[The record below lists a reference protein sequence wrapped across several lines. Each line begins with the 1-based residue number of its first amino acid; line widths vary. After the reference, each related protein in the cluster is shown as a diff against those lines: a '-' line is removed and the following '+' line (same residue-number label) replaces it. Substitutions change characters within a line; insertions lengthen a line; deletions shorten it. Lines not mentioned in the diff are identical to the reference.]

1 MIKNM
6 KRIIF
11 AIIALA
17 FLFSFE
23 LKAETSPYH
32 SLRYAA
38 TARTAGLAGAVVAI
52 PNDAG
57 TISIN
62 PASIST
68 VNDKHFSASFIKH
81 ILDINSGNVSYIK
94 EIEETG
100 TFAGFVSY
108 TNYGSF
114 TRADRDGNQTGTF
127 NSSDLNLALCY
138 SNELDSNFYYG
149 VTAKYIYMNIDKYN
163 SSAVALDAGLI
174 YLMPDI
180 RTNVGFSILNV
191 GTQLSTFD
199 GTKDKIP
206 LDIRLGVSHLLRG
219 LPLLV
224 NFSLHHLADETD
236 GFFEKFA
243 NFSIGGELYIGQ
255 YVQLRLG
262 YDNHIRRYSAPSN
275 EKKLAGLSGGIGLK
289 LDDFNFDY
297 SMSQVGVAATLH
309 RFSLYLNI

>member
-1 MIKNM
+1 M
-6 KRIIF
+6 KKIIF
-11 AIIALA
+11 ALIVIAL
-17 FLFSFE
+17 LFSFE

-32 SLRYAA
+32 SLRYAS

-68 VNDKHFSASFIKH
+68 VSEKRFSASFIKH
-81 ILDINSGNVSYIK
+81 ILDINSGNVAFIK
-94 EIEETG
+94 EFEETG

-108 TNYGSF
+108 TSYGSF
-114 TRADRDGNQTGTF
+114 TRVDKDGNQTGSF
-127 NSSDLNLALCY
+127 NSSDLNLSVCY

-163 SSAVALDAGLI
+163 SSAIALDAGLL
-174 YLMPDI
+174 YLIPNI
-180 RTNVGFSILNV
+180 RTNVGLSILNV

-199 GTKDKIP
+199 GTKDELP

-219 LPLLV
+219 LPLLI

-236 GFFEKFA
+236 NFFDKFA
-243 NFSIGGELYIGQ
+243 NFSIGGELYLGK

-275 EKKLAGLSGGIGLK
+275 EKKLAGLSGGLGLK
-289 LDDFNFDY
+289 LDDFNLDY

-309 RFSLYLNI
+309 RFSLYLDL